1 MELPTISALEFSQ
14 IRESIKNYIKTKTDF
29 KDYDFEGS
37 NLSMLV
43 DILAYNSMYSSYNI
57 NMAANE
63 LNLDTAVLRDN
74 VVSHAKRLGYTP
86 NSYTSARA
94 EFNITV
100 NNASQY
106 QSVYISPGPLF
117 SVSQNN
123 KTYTFICTDKLI
135 VNTQG
140 NSSVTFSNVEVK
152 EGREFT
158 IRYTVD
164 DSNENQRF
172 FIPNNFIDADSIKV
186 SVVSDPSTNL
196 EVEYQKKTSIVGV
209 SASDN
214 IFFVEEVQDQKYE
227 IIFGD
232 DVIGRK
238 LQNGEEVIISYV
250 ITSGSAAN
258 AIATSQLKYSGAI
271 KGVKS
276 SGEDNILASNI
287 TFTSLMPKTDGGSE
301 FEPIKSIK
309 YRAPR
314 YYAAQQRAV
323 VNSDYESILQNIYS
337 NADLVRV
344 VGGETKSP
352 PEYGKVFISIKPKIG
367 DKISDIEKRR
377 ISEEIKTYTVGSI
390 TPVIEDA
397 IPFYIMLSVN
407 VIYDKNRTKND
418 IATLTSLINQQI
430 ANYNFDDEFKT
441 FNGIFSSSKLICLI
455 RDIDSAIKFV
465 VIKPYFKRTVELYNN
480 LLYEYKLN
488 FYSKIKNNIE
498 GKYTII
504 SDPFCIKG
512 FNEPVFIAAFGDKF
526 AGYNIN
532 DCSIRENVDLYLLTL
547 KERVIAKVG
556 KVNYETGELN
566 FTVVSCQDDPIN
578 IYAVPESPDITT
590 GPDTYPSIE
599 ITDINPLDIG
609 EYTNNDLNTEATL
622 PTTYVTPID
631 PNITGDPLGENPT
644 NDIPGSTTANPDG
657 SVTVVD
663 EDGTA
668 TTTNPDGS
676 TTIDEP
682 TATIEEC
689 EKLYAKIKAQNYAD
703 SATLEQ
709 IATLGCPPPDPD
721 IEDFTPVNPD
731 TCS

>member
-100 NNASQY
+100 NNVSDY

-123 KTYTFICTDKLI
+123 KTYTFICTNKLI

-152 EGREFT
+152 EGREFS

-172 FIPNNFIDADSIKV
+172 FIPNNFIDVDSIKV

-238 LQNGEEVIISYV
+238 LQNGEEVIIRYV
-250 ITSGSAAN
+250 ITNGSAAN
-258 AIATSQLKYSGAI
+258 NIITSELKYSGTI
-271 KGVKS
+271 KAVNT
-276 SGEDNILASNI
+276 SGETIVLASNI
-287 TFTSLMPKTDGGSE
+287 LATPTTPKTDGGSE

-323 VNSDYESILQNIYS
+323 VSTDYESILQNIYS

-352 PEYGKVFISIKPKIG
+352 PEYGKVFISIKPKVG
-367 DKISDIEKRR
+367 TKISAVEKRR
-377 ISEEIKTYTVGSI
+377 ISDQIKTYTVGSI

-397 IPFYIMLSVN
+397 IPFYIILSVN
-407 VIYDKNRTKND
+407 IIYDKNRTKND
-418 IATLTSLINQQI
+418 AATLMTLVNEQI
-430 ANYNFDDEFKT
+430 SNYNLDDEFKT
-441 FNGIFSSSKLICLI
+441 FNGVFSSSKLICLI
-455 RDIDSAIKFV
+455 RDIDSSIKFV
-465 VIKPYFKRTVELYNN
+465 VIKPFFKRIVELYNN
-480 LLYEYKLN
+480 LLYNYKLQ

-498 GKYTII
+498 KKYTVI
-504 SDPFCIKG
+504 SDPFCVKG
-512 FNEPVFIAAFGDKF
+512 YNEPVFLAAFGDKF
-526 AGYNIN
+526 ASYNIN
-532 DCSIRENVDLYLLTL
+532 ECAIRENSDIYLLNL

-556 KVNYETGELN
+556 KINYETGEMN
-566 FTVVSCQDDPIN
+566 FTIVSCQDTPIN

-590 GPDTYPSIE
+590 GPDTYPNIE
-599 ITDINPLDIG
+599 ITDVNSLDVG
-609 EYTNNDLNTEATL
+609 DYTNDDLNTEATL
-622 PTTYVTPID
+622 PTTYSTPL
-631 PNITGDPLGENPT
+631 PTTTVGDPLGQNPT
-644 NDIPGSTTANPDG
+644 NDIPGSTTTNPDG

-663 EDGTA
+663 DDGTA

-676 TTIDEP
+676 VVINEP
-682 TATIEEC
+682 TTPTEEC
-689 EKLYAKIKAQNYAD
+689 KKLYDKIKAQNFAD
-703 SATLEQ
+703 SATLEL
-709 IATLGCPPPDPD
+709 IAILGCPPPDPD
-721 IEDFTPVNPD
+721 IEDFTPINPD